1 MQYFIVEIQ
10 HRPDGLFN
18 QTTTTRQ
25 TLRTGLAYYYDR
37 CSKAVTN
44 EQFLAIALVLMD
56 SDGKILMNEK
66 LDAAYVPPTN
76 EGE

>member
-10 HRPDGLFN
+10 HRPDGMFN

-37 CSKAVTN
+37 CSKAVAN
-44 EQFLAIALVLMD
+44 EQFTAIALVLMD
-56 SDGKILMNEK
+56 SDGEILMHEK
-66 LDAAYVPPTN
+66 LDAAYVAPT

>member
-37 CSKAVTN
+37 ASKAVAN
-44 EQFLAIALVLMD
+44 EQFTFVTLVLLD
-56 SDGKILMNEK
+56 SDGTILRNEK
-66 LDAAYVPPTN
+66 LTTAYVAPT
-76 EGE
+76 EAE